1 MSVLTCTKYL
11 NFIAAE
17 CDRHLADGEVTV
29 DKLLALKIELSRFLK
44 QIEKSDIS
52 AEIKSKIMD
61 LRIDCIS
68 SKIEID
74 IGLVLIWII
83 YFGVWAYLSEYR
95 IQEKRKFALLDL
107 KGQVSGLSSFILLDT

>member
-1 MSVLTCTKYL
+1 MKYDSNKEVNVDIGFMVFNQKTYPNL
-11 NFIAAE
+11 INF
-17 CDRHLADGEVTV
+17 
-29 DKLLALKIELSRFLK
+29 FLENNI

-83 YFGVWAYLSEYR
+83 SFGFWAYLSKYR
-95 IQEKRKFALLDL
+95 IQEKRKFSLLDL